1 MQATQDLTRGQM
13 LMMLLAAPG
22 ARGTEGEPIQGT
34 TRLQKLL
41 FLMEHEAKLKPTKG
55 DDFAFAAWKFGPVSK
70 ELYDD
75 LEKLENLG
83 FLESEPVAEPSKTNS
98 TSTDCHSRTSWVK
111 KNPSHATTSRRA
123 APRFNG
129 PAKSGPFLFNSQIS
143 PVNYFNS
150 SRITWADHSRRRATR
165 HGRRSG
171 TVLSGAGHSRVRF
184 PAGGQRGRETAR
196 FARVFSGDSLS
207 MLRPPKK

>member
-22 ARGTEGEPIQGT
+22 VRGKEGEPIQGT

-55 DDFAFAAWKFGPVSK
+55 NDFDFTAWKFGPVSK

-83 FLESEPVAEPSKTNS
+83 LLESEPVSEPSKTELDEYGLS
-98 TSTDCHSRTSWVK
+98 FEDLMGEEET
-111 KNPSHATTSRRA
+111 
-123 APRFNG
+123 
-129 PAKSGPFLFNSQIS
+129 Q
-143 PVNYFNS
+143 S
-150 SRITWADHSRRRATR
+150 SRESFEEKRYRLSEKGLKWVRERELHTAAFDKISKIKEKYGALSLQDLLHYVYTKFPNMTTASEIKGKVLRR
-165 HGRRSG
+165 H
-171 TVLSGAGHSRVRF
+171 
-184 PAGGQRGRETAR
+184 
-196 FARVFSGDSLS
+196 
-207 MLRPPKK
+207 